1 MPVHQVPQDFE
12 ERVVLVTGAGSGIGR
27 ASALAFARRGAT
39 VALLDVNSET
49 LAETGE
55 LLAATSDAPSL
66 QLTVDVSDPD
76 QVDRAVPAVLERFG
90 RLDAAHN
97 NAGIPGPYVPLADYE
112 EADFTS
118 VLSVDLLGVWRCMK
132 AEIRHMRAAGGGAIV
147 NTSSML
153 GLAGMPDNA
162 AYTAAKHAVHGLTKC
177 AALENADH
185 GIRVNAV
192 APGVTRTGMTS
203 SVSDDL
209 LRAVPM
215 GRIAEP
221 IEIAGA
227 VTWLCSDEASY
238 VTGSV
243 LVVDGG
249 YLA

>member
-1 MPVHQVPQDFE
+1 MPNHSVPQDFE
-12 ERVVLVTGAGSGIGR
+12 NRVVLVTGAGSGIGR

-39 VALLDVNSET
+39 VALLDSNAET
-49 LAETGE
+49 LSETGE
-55 LLAATSDAPSL
+55 LIAAISDPPSL
-66 QLTVDVSDPD
+66 QLSIDVCDPG
-76 QVDRAVPAVLERFG
+76 QVEGMVPAVLDRFG

-112 EADFTS
+112 EADFTR
-118 VLSVDLLGVWRCMK
+118 VLAVDLLGVWRCMK
-132 AEIRHMRAAGGGAIV
+132 AEISHMRAFGGGAIV
-147 NTSSML
+147 NTSSIL
-153 GLAGMPDNA
+153 GLAGMADNA
-162 AYTAAKHAVHGLTKC
+162 AYTAAKHAVNGLTKC

-221 IEIAGA
+221 TEIAGA
-227 VTWLCSDEASY
+227 VAWLCSDEASY